1 MSSIVGSKVSKRGS
15 IEVGVQKKLHD
26 CRNERA
32 FLSPIP
38 REEYI
43 IELNCI
49 YNRLFVPRA
58 CEKFIIKIS
67 IRYCE
72 AHLS

>member
-1 MSSIVGSKVSKRGS
+1 VSSIVSSKVSKRGS

-58 CEKFIIKIS
+58 LV
-67 IRYCE
+67 RN
-72 AHLS
+72 L